1 MDEGGP
7 LICLTGGAHND
18 AAGVL
23 KLLEHAA
30 CGAGT
35 ESDFLG
41 KVLDGKGLILTFYL
55 KSRGC
60 RIR

>member
-35 ESDFLG
+35 ESDFWERSWMARALSS
-41 KVLDGKGLILTFYL
+41 LLL
-55 KSRGC
+55 KK
-60 RIR
+60 